1 MNKPFIIG
9 IFGPIGSG
17 KSTVV
22 GLFRERGYVSWDADE
37 AVNRLYM
44 SGGSGAKKIGEF
56 FGYQFLLKDVSVSK
70 KKLGR
75 LVLSHPAKMRIL
87 EHIIHPLVVN
97 DAQHWIDEQKKAG
110 NLHLVLESAAFEPA
124 DLGRFPDVFL
134 RVTASE
140 SPCRERV
147 LLRGKDDV
155 YFNAMLHNFRDYE
168 TSNEIVNNGS
178 LEDLK
183 KVFENVLPAITM
195 SSI

>member
-1 MNKPFIIG
+1 MSKPFIIG

-37 AVNRLYM
+37 AVNKLYM
-44 SGGSGAKKIGEF
+44 SGGAGAKKIGEF
-56 FGYQFLLKDVSVSK
+56 FGYQFLVKDGSVSK

-110 NLHLVLESAAFEPA
+110 NFHLVLESAAFEPA
-124 DLGRFPDVFL
+124 DLGRFPDAFL

-140 SPCRERV
+140 SLCRERV
-147 LLRGKDDV
+147 LLRGKDDA
-155 YFNAMLHNFRDYE
+155 YFNAMLHNFRDYK
-168 TSNEIVNNGS
+168 TGYEIVNNGS
-178 LEDLK
+178 FEDLK
-183 KVFENVLPAITM
+183 KVFEKVFASFTM
-195 SSI
+195 NPI

>member
-17 KSTVV
+17 KSTVASF
-22 GLFRERGYVSWDADE
+22 FREKGFVSWDADE
-37 AVNRLYM
+37 VVNKLYM
-44 SGGSGAKKIGEF
+44 SGGAGAKKIGEF
-56 FGYQFLLKDVSVSK
+56 FGYQFLVKDGSVSK

-87 EHIIHPLVVN
+87 EHLIHPLVVN

-110 NLHLVLESAAFEPA
+110 NFLLVLESAAFESA

-134 RVTASE
+134 RVTSDE
-140 SPCRERV
+140 SLCRERV
-147 LLRGKDDV
+147 LLRGKDDA
-155 YFNAMLHNFRDYE
+155 YFNAMLHNFRDYK
-168 TSNEIVNNGS
+168 TVNEIVNNGS

-183 KVFENVLPAITM
+183 KVFENVYVGLTMNAI
-195 SSI
+195 

>member
-17 KSTVV
+17 KSTVA
-22 GLFRERGYVSWDADE
+22 GLFREKGFVSWDADE
-37 AVNRLYM
+37 AVSKLYM
-44 SGGSGAKKIGEF
+44 AGGAGAKKIGEF
-56 FGYQFLLKDVSVSK
+56 FGYPFLMKDGSVSK

-110 NLHLVLESAAFEPA
+110 NFHLVLESAAFESA

-134 RVTASE
+134 RVTSDE
-140 SPCRERV
+140 SLCRERV
-147 LLRGKDDV
+147 LARGKDDA
-155 YFNAMLHNFRDYE
+155 YFNAMLHNFRDYK
-168 TSNEIVNNGS
+168 TDHEIVNNWS

-183 KVFENVLPAITM
+183 KVFEKVFSSFTM
-195 SSI
+195 NPI

>member
-9 IFGPIGSG
+9 VFGPIGSG

-22 GLFRERGYVSWDADE
+22 EFFREKGCVSWDADE
-37 AVNRLYM
+37 AVSRLYM
-44 SGGSGAKKIGEF
+44 AGGTGAKKVGEF
-56 FGYQFLLKDVSVSK
+56 FGYQFLQKDGSVSK

-97 DAQHWIDEQKKAG
+97 DAQHWIDEQKRAG
-110 NLHLVLESAAFEPA
+110 NFLLVLESSAFEPA
-124 DLGRFPDVFL
+124 DLGRFPNVLL
-134 RVTASE
+134 RVTSSE
-140 SPCRERV
+140 QLCRERV
-147 LLRGKDDV
+147 LLRGKDDA

-168 TSNEIVNNGS
+168 TGHEIVNNGS

-183 KVFENVLPAITM
+183 KVFENVFVGLTMNAI
-195 SSI
+195 

>member
-9 IFGPIGSG
+9 VFGPIGSG
-17 KSTVV
+17 KSTVA
-22 GLFRERGYVSWDADE
+22 GFFREKGYVSWDADE

-44 SGGSGAKKIGEF
+44 AGGAGAKKIGDF
-56 FGYQFLLKDVSVSK
+56 FGYQFLMKDGSVSK

-97 DAQHWIDEQKKAG
+97 DAQHWIDEQKKSG
-110 NLHLVLESAAFEPA
+110 NFHIVLESAAFEPA
-124 DLGRFPDVFL
+124 DLGRFPHVFL

-140 SPCRERV
+140 ALCRKRV
-147 LLRGKDDV
+147 LLRGKDDA

-168 TSNEIVNNGS
+168 TGHEIVNNGS